1 MTPDSTA
8 DDPIDGEGAATLAAL
23 RRALRNAG
31 WTQAR
36 LAQELGVGSA
46 TVKRWL
52 HGRGLGFA
60 TLGRLCALAQT
71 SLAELTDAARLPDA
85 AADHLTL
92 AQEEA
97 LTRDADLST
106 VFFLILNGWPA
117 EEASNGL
124 HIPPETVARHVD
136 RLERLALLDR
146 LPGGRVRARLRAE
159 HAWQR
164 APMRRHFERHLKPLF
179 NAVNFGDPETIF
191 GAATVKLS
199 PLGVALLRERIEAFR
214 RDVQAIENDDRR
226 HATLPGEWHAVL
238 AVASSMVPIIRP

>member
-1 MTPDSTA
+1 M
-8 DDPIDGEGAATLAAL
+8 LAAL
-23 RRALRNAG
+23 RRALRSAG

-36 LAQELGVGSA
+36 LATELEVGTA

-71 SLAELTDAARLPDA
+71 SLAELTDAARLAPD

-97 LTRDADLST
+97 LTRDSNLST
-106 VFFLILNGWPA
+106 VFFLILNGWPI
-117 EEASNGL
+117 EEATAGF
-124 HIPPETVARHVD
+124 HIAPETVDRHVE
-136 RLERLALLDR
+136 RLERLALVDR
-146 LPGGRVRARLRAE
+146 LPGGRVRARLRPE

-164 APMRRHFERHLKPLF
+164 APMRRHFERHMKPLF
-179 NAVNFGDPETIF
+179 TAVDFGDPETIF

-199 PLGVALLRERIEAFR
+199 PLGVARLRERIEAFR
-214 RDVQAIENDDRR
+214 RDIQAIESEDRR
-226 HATLPGEWHAVL
+226 SATLPAEWHAVL
-238 AVASSMVPIIRP
+238 AVARSMVPLIRP